1 MKPGV
6 GSFHSWSPCILHSLQ
21 NLLQQFYQKRKIFV
35 AISFSFKVGSPL
47 TYLNFTT
54 LPVHLF
60 VLLDAP
66 RVTAERL
73 SLCGFQKFMFFNV
86 KESPD
91 ALLLSTRL
99 AMLFLTYCH

>member
-35 AISFSFKVGSPL
+35 AISFSFKGFPRPA
-47 TYLNFTT
+47 YLYCNI

-60 VLLDAP
+60 VLLEVL

-73 SLCGFQKFMFFNV
+73 SLCGFQKFMFF
-86 KESPD
+86 
-91 ALLLSTRL
+91 
-99 AMLFLTYCH
+99 